1 VHGRG
6 GGLLGIEPG
15 RLREVTRRG
24 LVFLT
29 TLIAC
34 GGSSPEPAAAPATSA
49 ATGTPGAAAAANN
62 GASGTGPFDR
72 AAAAKAL
79 AAVDVKA
86 CYEKPPA
93 LDAQLHIDLTF
104 MPNGVVSEAT
114 ADAPYANTE
123 AGKCAEEKFRA
134 VRVPPYDGPPVR
146 MGRTVPHAPVRG
158 RAEDGKFDPSAVRS
172 AALAQ
177 DISECLD
184 LPGGGVEKGKATI
197 SVQPSGDVRT
207 VYVDPPL
214 GGSPRGECVAR
225 IYKSVQ
231 YKPYAGDPA
240 PGVLVEFEF
249 KKKR

>member
-1 VHGRG
+1 M
-6 GGLLGIEPG
+6 
-15 RLREVTRRG
+15 T
-24 LVFLT
+24 
-29 TLIAC
+29 AC
-34 GGSSPEPAAAPATSA
+34 GGSSEPPPQSPSSPSSSTQ
-49 ATGTPGAAAAANN
+49 
-62 GASGTGPFDR
+62 ASTQGDNAQTASGPFDR
-72 AAAAKAL
+72 PAAAKAL
-79 AAVDVKA
+79 AAVDVSS
-86 CYEKPPA
+86 CYEKPPV

-104 MPNGVVSEAT
+104 MPNGVVSEAR
-114 ADAPYANTE
+114 ADAPYTNTE
-123 AGKCAEEKFRA
+123 AGKCAEDKFRA
-134 VRVPPYDGPPVR
+134 VRVPPWVGPPVR

-177 DISECLD
+177 DISECHE

-197 SVQPSGDVRT
+197 TVQPNGDVRT
-207 VYVDPPL
+207 VYIDPPL

-249 KKKR
+249 KKK

>member
-1 VHGRG
+1 VIRS
-6 GGLLGIEPG
+6 GIV
-15 RLREVTRRG
+15 LIT
-24 LVFLT
+24 T

-34 GGSSPEPAAAPATSA
+34 GGSSPEPSSPSSSSSAASSGAPAD
-49 ATGTPGAAAAANN
+49 N
-62 GASGTGPFDR
+62 GSTASGPFDR

-79 AAVDVKA
+79 GAVDVSS

-114 ADAPYANTE
+114 ADPPYANTE
-123 AGKCAEEKFRA
+123 AGKCAEEKFKV
-134 VRVPPYDGPPVR
+134 VRVAPYIGTPVR

-158 RAEDGKFDPSAVRS
+158 RTEDGKFDPSAVRN

-177 DISECLD
+177 DISECLE

-207 VYVDPPL
+207 VYIDPPL

-249 KKKR
+249 KKKK

>member
-1 VHGRG
+1 MIRRALV
-6 GGLLGIEPG
+6 GL
-15 RLREVTRRG
+15 T
-24 LVFLT
+24 F
-29 TLIAC
+29 IAC
-34 GGSSPEPAAAPATSA
+34 GGSSPEPAAPPSGSSSTPSATPE
-49 ATGTPGAAAAANN
+49 ATARA
-62 GASGTGPFDR
+62 TGPFDR
-72 AAAAKAL
+72 AGAAKAL
-79 AAVDVKA
+79 GAVDVSS

-104 MPNGVVSEAT
+104 MPNGVVSEAS
-114 ADAPYANTE
+114 ADPPYANTE
-123 AGKCAEEKFRA
+123 AGKCAEEKFRV
-134 VRVPPYDGPPVR
+134 VRVPPYVGPPVR

-158 RAEDGKFDPSAVRS
+158 RTEDGKFDPSAVRS

-207 VYVDPPL
+207 VYIDPPL

-231 YKPYAGDPA
+231 YKPYGGDPA

>member
-1 VHGRG
+1 VTRS
-6 GGLLGIEPG
+6 GLL
-15 RLREVTRRG
+15 
-24 LVFLT
+24 FLT
-29 TLIAC
+29 MLMAC
-34 GGSSPEPAAAPATSA
+34 GGSSKEPAAAPATTA
-49 ATGTPGAAAAANN
+49 GAGGTGGTTSTPND
-62 GASGTGPFDR
+62 GASGSGPFDR
-72 AAAAKAL
+72 AAASKAL

-123 AGKCAEEKFRA
+123 AGKCAEEKFKA

-172 AALAQ
+172 AALGQ
-177 DISECLD
+177 DISECLE

-197 SVQPSGDVRT
+197 TVQPSGDVRT
-207 VYVDPPL
+207 VYIDPPL

-249 KKKR
+249 KKKK

>member
-1 VHGRG
+1 M
-6 GGLLGIEPG
+6 
-15 RLREVTRRG
+15 T
-24 LVFLT
+24 
-29 TLIAC
+29 AC
-34 GGSSPEPAAAPATSA
+34 GGSSPEPAATPSSSSGGNASSA
-49 ATGTPGAAAAANN
+49 STETTT
-62 GASGTGPFDR
+62 ASGPFDR

-79 AAVDVKA
+79 ADVDVKH
-86 CYEKPPA
+86 CYEKPPF

-104 MPNGVVSEAT
+104 MPNGVVSEAS
-114 ADAPYANTE
+114 ADPPYANTE
-123 AGKCAEEKFRA
+123 AGKCAEEKFKA
-134 VRVPPYDGPPVR
+134 VRVPPYVGPPVR

-177 DISECLD
+177 DISECLE

-197 SVQPSGDVRT
+197 TVQPSGDVRT

-231 YKPYAGDPA
+231 YKPYSGDPA

-249 KKKR
+249 KKRRSP

>member
-1 VHGRG
+1 MTRS
-6 GGLLGIEPG
+6 GLFVLI
-15 RLREVTRRG
+15 T
-24 LVFLT
+24 LT
-29 TLIAC
+29 AC
-34 GGSSPEPAAAPATSA
+34 GGSSPEPSTPSSSSSSSSSSS
-49 ATGTPGAAAAANN
+49 TGTANAPIAT
-62 GASGTGPFDR
+62 ASGPFDR

-79 AAVDVKA
+79 GAVDVKQ

-93 LDAQLHIDLTF
+93 LDAQLHIDITF

-123 AGKCAEEKFRA
+123 AGKCAEEKFKA
-134 VRVPPYDGPPVR
+134 VRVAPYDGPPVR

-158 RAEDGKFDPSAVRS
+158 RAEDGKFDPSAVRN

-207 VYVDPPL
+207 VYIDPPL

>member
-1 VHGRG
+1 MDV
-6 GGLLGIEPG
+6 
-15 RLREVTRRG
+15 
-24 LVFLT
+24 
-29 TLIAC
+29 
-34 GGSSPEPAAAPATSA
+34 
-49 ATGTPGAAAAANN
+49 
-62 GASGTGPFDR
+62 AS
-72 AAAAKAL
+72 
-79 AAVDVKA
+79 

-104 MPNGVVSEAT
+104 MPNGVVSEAS
-114 ADAPYANTE
+114 ADPPYRNTE
-123 AGKCAEEKFRA
+123 AGRCAEEKFKV
-134 VRVPPYDGPPVR
+134 VRVAPWVGPPVR

-172 AALAQ
+172 AALSQ
-177 DISECLD
+177 DIAECLD

-197 SVQPSGDVRT
+197 TVQPNGDVRS

-231 YKPYAGDPA
+231 YKPYSGDPA

-249 KKKR
+249 KKKK

>member
-1 VHGRG
+1 MIRKDTLVVVS
-6 GGLLGIEPG
+6 LLS
-15 RLREVTRRG
+15 
-24 LVFLT
+24 LV
-29 TLIAC
+29 AC
-34 GGSSPEPAAAPATSA
+34 GGSSSEPPPRSTTAAGSSASPSPAKDDTAPA
-49 ATGTPGAAAAANN
+49 NV
-62 GASGTGPFDR
+62 PFDR
-72 AAAAKAL
+72 PAAAKAL
-79 AAVDVKA
+79 AAVDVA
-86 CYEKPPA
+86 SCYEKPPA
-93 LDAQLHIDLTF
+93 LDAQLHIDITI
-104 MPNGVVSEAT
+104 MPNGRVTEAS

-123 AGKCAEEKFRA
+123 AGNCAVEKFKQ
-134 VRVPPYDGPPVR
+134 VRVAPFVGPPIR

-158 RAEDGKFDPSAVRS
+158 RAEDGKFDPSAVRN

-197 SVQPSGDVRT
+197 AVQPNGDVRT
-207 VYVDPPL
+207 VYIDPPL

-231 YKPYAGDPA
+231 YKPYGGDPA